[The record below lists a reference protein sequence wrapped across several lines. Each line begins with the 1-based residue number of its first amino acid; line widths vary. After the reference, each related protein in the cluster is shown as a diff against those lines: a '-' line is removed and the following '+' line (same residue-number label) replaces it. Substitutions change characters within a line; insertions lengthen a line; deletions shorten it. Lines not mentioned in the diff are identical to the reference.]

1 MTKEETAELRTDMQ
15 NGIKMILEELEIF
28 GKSKKKFSMTE
39 MMNISDMM
47 KDMAEAEKNLAK
59 ADYYERKM
67 N

>member
-1 MTKEETAELRTDMQ
+1 MAKEETAELRTDMQ

-28 GKSKKKFSMTE
+28 GKSKKKFSMME
-39 MMNISDMM
+39 MMNISDML

-59 ADYYERKM
+59 ADYYERKT